1 MSLEVAIDRPPSLA
15 TTVAD
20 RLRQAIIDA
29 ELALGSELSEAAL
42 AAKLGVSRTPI
53 REALTLLQQQ
63 GMVNI
68 IPQRGTYVFFPTEQD
83 IIDLCEYRIVLENR
97 AVSFSMARNRDETVA
112 QLGSAL
118 KMMERAREVGD
129 AIAYSR
135 ADTVFHEVFV
145 RNCRNRYL
153 QEGFAQ
159 VAGQISTL
167 RTHLSVP
174 IGGAQER
181 SYIHHRQI
189 EEAFRKGDIL
199 AIDGIL
205 TEHILATRQSYI
217 EAMQNGIIKAPDRPE
232 TSVSRL

>member
-1 MSLEVAIDRPPSLA
+1 LSLEVAINRPPSLA
-15 TTVAD
+15 ATVAH
-20 RLRQAIIDA
+20 RLRHAIIDA

-42 AAKLGVSRTPI
+42 ATKLGVSRTPI

-97 AVSFSMARNRDETVA
+97 AVSFSMVRNRDETIA
-112 QLGSAL
+112 QLRSAL
-118 KMMERAREVGD
+118 KMMERAREVGN

-174 IGGAQER
+174 IVGAQER
-181 SYIHHRQI
+181 SYIHHKQI
-189 EEAFRKGDIL
+189 EEAFRNGDIL

-217 EAMQNGIIKAPDRPE
+217 EAMQNGIIKAPDRP
-232 TSVSRL
+232 